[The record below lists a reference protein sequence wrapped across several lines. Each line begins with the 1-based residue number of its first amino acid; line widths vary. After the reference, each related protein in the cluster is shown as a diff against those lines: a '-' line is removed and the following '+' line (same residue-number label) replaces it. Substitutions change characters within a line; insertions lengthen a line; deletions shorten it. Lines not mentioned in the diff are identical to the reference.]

1 VANLD
6 YQNRQDAQKETGF
19 LRSLFGPSKKEVWS
33 QLAEQVRGDFIQ
45 GGFFRADKVVASTHQ
60 WTVTLD
66 TFTVSNGKTS
76 TTYTRMRAPYVNKDG
91 FHFTIYRSGFFTAL
105 GEALGMTDIKIGN
118 EAFDEA
124 FVVKSSSEE
133 KVRALLSDSN
143 IRMLMEAQPRIRVQV
158 KDDEGWFGTRFPDG
172 VDELYFV
179 AVGVIKDLELLRGL
193 FDLFAALLH
202 QLCNIGSAYEND
214 PGVTL

>member
-1 VANLD
+1 
-6 YQNRQDAQKETGF
+6 
-19 LRSLFGPSKKEVWS
+19 
-33 QLAEQVRGDFIQ
+33 
-45 GGFFRADKVVASTHQ
+45 
-60 WTVTLD
+60 
-66 TFTVSNGKTS
+66 
-76 TTYTRMRAPYVNKDG
+76 
-91 FHFTIYRSGFFTAL
+91 
-105 GEALGMTDIKIGN
+105 
-118 EAFDEA
+118 
-124 FVVKSSSEE
+124 
-133 KVRALLSDSN
+133 
-143 IRMLMEAQPRIRVQV
+143 MLMEAQPRIRVQV